1 MHRPQHWYGKLS
13 LHLNRIALFGA
24 ELFLLLLMFVTVYAV
39 VARYVFRS
47 PSIFAMEISTYMLL
61 VVAWC
66 AVGWVHLEN
75 RHVGMEALTVRLSLR
90 GRRWADKLS
99 QVVILIFCGIL
110 LWSGSKVVV
119 TALVRNYRSGS
130 LLKFPLWVAYLA
142 IPVGAILLGL
152 IAFWRLRRPHPAITQ
167 PEEGD

>member
-1 MHRPQHWYGKLS
+1 MHRPQYWHERLGLQ
-13 LHLNRIALFGA
+13 LNRIALFAA

-61 VVAWC
+61 IVAWC

-75 RHVGMEALTVRLSLR
+75 RHVGMEALTVRFSLR

-99 QVVILIFCGIL
+99 QGVILVFCSVL
-110 LWSGSKVVV
+110 LWSGSKVVL
-119 TALVRNYRSGS
+119 TALARNYRSAS

-142 IPVGAILLGL
+142 IPLGALLLGL
-152 IAFWRLRRPHPAITQ
+152 IALWRLRRPHPAIT
-167 PEEGD
+167 EAEGD